1 MVDEPSEIPGRLNG
15 VWFSSTSRVYEME
28 EDRYATIP
36 DRDSNDPTDRAF
48 SNPSSMMLG
57 NQ

>member
-1 MVDEPSEIPGRLNG
+1 
-15 VWFSSTSRVYEME
+15 ME

-57 NQ
+57 NQQGRGYEAKFY